1 MICFPCLVVGL
12 FSQDFIGGTQQ
23 RDPIGLKHVDAAHLW
38 ELFFFPKNSQHI
50 IARSYESPYTYLQL
64 WNWYKKIFSD
74 SFLKITQPLLTV
86 THGLLKRMMVSL
98 GDGNVLL
105 KSVWWY
111 HYPPVP
117 THIKSLSPGT
127 QAYGGERFRLIISYV
142 HLLPFQCRTP
152 TSSREVEKKWLLSV
166 WKTFTDGCSCKP
178 FAKTSVSIYKD

>member
-50 IARSYESPYTYLQL
+50 IARSYESPYIHIYNYGIDL
-64 WNWYKKIFSD
+64 KRFSLIP
-74 SFLKITQPLLTV
+74 FFKITQPLLTV

-105 KSVWWY
+105 KSV
-111 HYPPVP
+111 
-117 THIKSLSPGT
+117 
-127 QAYGGERFRLIISYV
+127 
-142 HLLPFQCRTP
+142 
-152 TSSREVEKKWLLSV
+152 
-166 WKTFTDGCSCKP
+166 
-178 FAKTSVSIYKD
+178 